1 MSTEA
6 LTFIQHA
13 EDITFS
19 MMVGTPDQRTRALMR
34 KADIHLINYE
44 NLGWLAD
51 TIKTYFTDQGA
62 PAPFQGIVFDEL
74 SLMKNST
81 TIRVKSYLKIEDSFK
96 WTTGLCL

>member
-1 MSTEA
+1 
-6 LTFIQHA
+6 
-13 EDITFS
+13 
-19 MMVGTPDQRTRALMR
+19 MR

-74 SLMKNST
+74 SQIEFYVDRGVVLYPTRGIVHVNYRDHCPRVYQST
-81 TIRVKSYLKIEDSFK
+81 QSST
-96 WTTGLCL
+96 